1 MSPNPK
7 YAYTLAFYFHH
18 NKDFARAGHTLDFM
32 IESWPWI
39 ADSYLLLAD
48 IRERQ
53 GKKID
58 GIQLLNNA
66 LSVKGM
72 TERDRFRLETKLR
85 DLQISRQK
93 LLHPFFKV

>member
-1 MSPNPK
+1 M
-7 YAYTLAFYFHH
+7 LAFYLHQ
-18 NKDFARAGHTLDFM
+18 NKDFAHAGHTLDFM
-32 IESWPWI
+32 IESWPRI

-58 GIQLLNNA
+58 GIQLLNYA